1 MDTDQREYQVC
12 VSISDDGFYNI
23 EDVQF
28 TEEDIYV
35 NIEDNLFGSLDA
47 LKTIDGDN
55 FDIENYK
62 LRTPKVMPFL
72 WDGL

>member
-47 LKTIDGDN
+47 LKLSMETISILKIIN
-55 FDIENYK
+55 
-62 LRTPKVMPFL
+62 
-72 WDGL
+72 

>member
-47 LKTIDGDN
+47 LKLSMETISILKIIN
-55 FDIENYK
+55 WEPQ
-62 LRTPKVMPFL
+62 R
-72 WDGL
+72 